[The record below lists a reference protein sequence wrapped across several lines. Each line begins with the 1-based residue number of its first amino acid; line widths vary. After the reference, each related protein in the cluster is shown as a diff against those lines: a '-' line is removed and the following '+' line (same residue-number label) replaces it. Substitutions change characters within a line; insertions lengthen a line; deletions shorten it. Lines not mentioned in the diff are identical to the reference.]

1 MGLYTKSGLKN
12 PHVRQKAYVIEDK
25 IELCKEGSRN
35 KDLSEYYSDSL
46 EHKHDDNTT
55 DVFVWRFNLNNA
67 RYKRSKSTSK
77 AQLIQNYIKS
87 KLAWVD

>member
-12 PHVRQKAYVIEDK
+12 LHARQKVYAIEDK

-46 EHKHDDNTT
+46 EYKHTDNTS
-55 DVFVWRFNLNNA
+55 DVFVCRFNLNNA
-67 RYKRSKSTSK
+67 RYKRPKSNSK
-77 AQLIQNYIKS
+77 AHLIQNYIRS
-87 KLAWVD
+87 KLAYVD